1 MKHNE
6 SATTHLYEELQL
18 WTVVLL
24 YFNCTVL
31 SQGVNNQSYSIAA
44 QQRTKQKYVSLHIQ
58 SECGKIWTRIT
69 PNMGTFDA
77 VDELSWGYSGMTF
90 GIT

>member
-1 MKHNE
+1 M
-6 SATTHLYEELQL
+6 
-18 WTVVLL
+18 LL

-77 VDELSWGYSGMTF
+77 VDELSWGLLRDDIWHNLTKEDPEK
-90 GIT
+90 I